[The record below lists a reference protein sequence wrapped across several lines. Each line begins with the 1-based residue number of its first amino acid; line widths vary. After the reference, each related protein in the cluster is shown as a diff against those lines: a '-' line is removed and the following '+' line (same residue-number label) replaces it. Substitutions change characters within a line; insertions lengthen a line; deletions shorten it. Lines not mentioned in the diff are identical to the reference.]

1 MKTNTIKEI
10 IKKSIKD
17 AYVEVID
24 LNNSGDHFSLLVVT
38 NQFDALNILNRH
50 KIIYNLFDN
59 YITKEI
65 HALQL
70 KTLTYKEYNN
80 EKLES

>member
-10 IKKSIKD
+10 IKKSIPD
-17 AYVEVID
+17 SQIEVID
-24 LNNSGDHFSLLVVT
+24 TNNTGDHFSVLIVSDQFMNLGLL
-38 NQFDALNILNRH
+38 DRH
-50 KIIYNLFDN
+50 KLIYKILDK

-70 KTLTYKEYNN
+70 KTLTFKEH
-80 EKLES
+80 KS

>member
-17 AYVEVID
+17 AYIEVND
-24 LNNSGDHFSLLVVT
+24 TNNSGDHFSILIVSDEFIDT
-38 NQFDALNILNRH
+38 NLLNRH
-50 KIIYNLFDN
+50 KLIYKVLNK

-70 KTLTYKEYNN
+70 KTLTFKEY
-80 EKLES
+80 KL

>member
-17 AYVEVID
+17 ASIEVTD
-24 LNNSGDHFSLLVVT
+24 SNNSGDHFSIFIVTDQFEGMDLLK
-38 NQFDALNILNRH
+38 RH
-50 KIIYNLFDN
+50 KIIYNLLSS